1 MLIATFRL
9 DLDAVAL
16 EQAFAE
22 APDMAIEAERIAA
35 HSTRWTMPCLWIAA
49 PDFDAVDEA
58 LAADPSV
65 ERIVETSEFSDEKY
79 YHLDWDDDVK
89 ERIDTYVD
97 RNGSILYAE
106 ATDDGWEVEFRFVS
120 REQFDQFR
128 TSLRE
133 QGHTFELVGLY
144 EPGSP
149 RQTGGEVT
157 PAQRDALVTAVE
169 RGYYRVPREISTREL
184 AEELDI
190 SHQSLSETLRR
201 GTENMVTSHLMTT
214 ADGR

>member
-9 DLDAVAL
+9 GHDAVAL
-16 EQAFAE
+16 EQAFTK

-35 HSTRWTMPCLWIAA
+35 HSTAWTMPCLWVAA

-58 LAADPSV
+58 LATDPSV
-65 ERIVETSEFSDEKY
+65 ERIVETNEFGDEKY
-79 YHLDWDDDVK
+79 YHLDWADDVE

-97 RNGSILYAE
+97 QEGSVLQAE
-106 ATDDGWEVEFRFVS
+106 ATEDGWEVEFRFVS
-120 REQFDQFR
+120 REQFDEFR
-128 TSLRE
+128 TTVRE
-133 QGHTFELVGLY
+133 RGYTFELLDLF

-157 PAQRDALVTAVE
+157 PAQRDVLVTAVE
-169 RGYYRVPREISTREL
+169 RGYYKIPRETSTREL

-190 SHQSLSETLRR
+190 THQSVSETLRR
-201 GTENMVTSHLMTT
+201 GTENVITSHLVTT
-214 ADGR
+214 VDQK